1 MERVMVSLGG
11 SVLVPDEQDAVFL
24 RQLAALVRQLSSEY
38 SLILVCGGGR
48 IARYYITQSRELGAS
63 RDQLD
68 ELGIEVTRLNA
79 RMLQLAVGSRASGG
93 LPRTV
98 EEAAKAVESGKVVVM
113 GGTSPGHTTDA
124 VSAMVAEAVG
134 AKRIVNATSVDAAY
148 TADPKAHR
156 DAKRFATMTHQELY
170 DLVNKG
176 LHSAGP
182 SDIFDRIG
190 AEVAMRANIP
200 LVIVQGRDLK
210 ELERA
215 IRGEKVKGT
224 LVVN

>member
-1 MERVMVSLGG
+1 MERVVVSLGG
-11 SVLVPDEQDAVFL
+11 SVLVPGDQDAIFL
-24 RQLAALVRQLSSEY
+24 RQLAALVRSLSSEY
-38 SLILVCGGGR
+38 SLVLVCGGGR
-48 IARYYITQSRELGAS
+48 IARYYISQSRELGAN

-79 RMLQLAVGSRASGG
+79 GMLQLAIGSKAVETM
-93 LPRTV
+93 PRTV
-98 EEAAKAVESGKVVVM
+98 EEAAGAVADGKVVVM
-113 GGTSPGHTTDA
+113 GGTTPGHTTDA
-124 VSAMVAEAVG
+124 VAAMVAEAIG

-148 TADPKAHR
+148 TADPKAHS
-156 DAKRFATMTHQELY
+156 DAKRLTTITHQELY

-182 SDIFDRIG
+182 SDVFDRLG
-190 AEVAMRANIP
+190 AETAMRANVP

-210 ELERA
+210 ELEHA

-224 LVVN
+224 LVVD